1 MNPLTDNDYSLKDS
15 FDAATRIS
23 SILPQV
29 CENDDYKFISLDV
42 ALLFTNVL
50 LKKTVN
56 IILIKRIYNENQI
69 PASLSKH
76 SLKKIILD
84 TCKKRLCYEQLDGV
98 SMGGLANM

>member
-1 MNPLTDNDYSLKDS
+1 MQPRELAASFLKFVKMMITS
-15 FDAATRIS
+15 F
-23 SILPQV
+23 
-29 CENDDYKFISLDV
+29 FSLDV